1 MVFLFFE
8 KVNVNLLPGIF
19 SVNAGS
25 FLYIIFILLAQ
36 TLKLRLFPFSASIYK
51 SLKITVTFL

>member
-8 KVNVNLLPGIF
+8 KVDVYLLPDNF
-19 SVNAGS
+19 SVNAGI
-25 FLYIIFILLAQ
+25 FLYIIYILLAQ

-51 SLKITVTFL
+51 SLKNTVTIL